1 MARRTQLEL
10 IVAILAA
17 LFLAAIL
24 FSADPIIAGRMSA
37 LEQREAAYMIAH
49 GAELYEANC
58 RSCHGINGEGV
69 GELGPSL
76 NDRTFYEDRLKT
88 IGWQGTLGEYVSA
101 SIAQGR
107 IAATRPLY
115 AGDGNVVMTAWSQQY
130 GGPLRPDEI
139 AALTAFVLN
148 WEDTALGV
156 ATLEP
161 VMTPTPSP
169 EDLAAQAGEGRKVFS
184 EAGCAE
190 CHAVEGLSKA
200 TAGPDLSHIGA
211 DATTRKPG
219 LSAELYLR
227 ESFLMPNAHRVAG
240 YPDDVQCGGVLSR
253 SQLDSLVAFLLNLR

>member
-1 MARRTQLEL
+1 MTRRASLER
-10 IVAILAA
+10 ILAVIVTVLLA
-17 LFLAAIL
+17 VLFFAAN
-24 FSADPIIAGRMSA
+24 PIIAGRMAVFEDRQAAQDIATGAA
-37 LEQREAAYMIAH
+37 LF
-49 GAELYEANC
+49 EANC

-69 GELGPSL
+69 GELGPAL
-76 NDRTFYEDRLKT
+76 NERAFFQDRMKT
-88 IGWQGTLGEYVSA
+88 LGWPGTLGEYVSA
-101 SIAQGR
+101 TIAQGR

-169 EDLAAQAGEGRKVFS
+169 EDLAGQAGVGREVFS
-184 EAGCAE
+184 DAGCGE
-190 CHAVEGLSKA
+190 CHAVAGLS
-200 TAGPDLSHIGA
+200 TGTTGPDLSYIGA
-211 DATTRKPG
+211 EAATRKPG

-227 ESFLMPNAHRVAG
+227 ESFLLPNAYRVEG
-240 YPDDVQCGGVLSR
+240 YPTEVQCGGVLSR
-253 SQLDSLVAFLLNLR
+253 SQLDALVAFLLTL

>member
-1 MARRTQLEL
+1 MTGRTQLEL
-10 IVAILAA
+10 IIGIAA
-17 LFLAAIL
+17 TLLLAAI
-24 FSADPIIAGRMSA
+24 FFAADPIIAGRMAAQEARESA
-37 LEQREAAYMIAH
+37 QAIAR
-49 GAELYEANC
+49 GADLYEANC
-58 RSCHGINGEGV
+58 RSCHGVNGEGV
-69 GELGPSL
+69 GELGPAL
-76 NDRTFYEDRLKT
+76 NDRAFFRDRMKT
-88 IGWQGTLGEYVSA
+88 IGWQGTLGEYVSS

-169 EDLAAQAGEGRKVFS
+169 EDLAAQAGAGREIFS
-184 EAGCAE
+184 EAGCAG
-190 CHAVEGLSKA
+190 CHAVEGLSEA
-200 TAGPDLSHIGA
+200 TVGPDLTHIGA
-211 DATTRKPG
+211 EAASRKPG

-227 ESFLMPNAHRVAG
+227 ESFLLPNAHRVEG

-253 SQLDSLVAFLLNLR
+253 SQLDSLVAFLLALQ